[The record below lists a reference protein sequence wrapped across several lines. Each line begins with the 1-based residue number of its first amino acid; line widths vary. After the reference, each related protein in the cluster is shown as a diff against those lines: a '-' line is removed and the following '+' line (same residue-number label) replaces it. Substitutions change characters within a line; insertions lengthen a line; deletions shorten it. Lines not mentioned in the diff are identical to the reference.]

1 MNGRELSIYSDEKN
15 NISFKYDADGIRNSK
30 IVNGVETKYYL
41 EGKMIIFEDRNG
53 DVIYYIYNGG
63 ELLGFIYKNKTY
75 YQHKNIFEDII
86 GILDSNYNEIVKYSY
101 DSFGALINIIDNGS
115 INLGKI
121 NPFRY
126 RSYYYYI
133 ETQLYYLNSRYYNP
147 RTGRFLNFDTGIS
160 DVSAGAVVVTNKVKT
175 GSWKGT
181 GAAAIKGA
189 SIGAFAGAVIGAAV
203 GGAKTYS
210 KISTMANKYWATG
223 NGGQNPMS
231 QLKYHYKK
239 HVIAEGCTKGNNVF
253 KYTDDALD
261 FMSKNSTE
269 LKYTYNY
276 GYNNTSWNQAYIR
289 GAGAEFTGEGKIIT
303 FWYIPKSQF
312 KIM

>member
-1 MNGRELSIYSDEKN
+1 MVVNYWNLFIKTRHITTIKIYLK
-15 NISFKYDADGIRNSK
+15 
-30 IVNGVETKYYL
+30 
-41 EGKMIIFEDRNG
+41 
-53 DVIYYIYNGG
+53 
-63 ELLGFIYKNKTY
+63 
-75 YQHKNIFEDII
+75 DII

-101 DSFGALINIIDNGS
+101 DSFGTLINIIDNSS
-115 INLGKI
+115 INLRKI

-126 RSYYYYI
+126 RSYYYDI

-147 RTGRFLNFDTGIS
+147 RTGKFLNFDTGIS
-160 DVSAGAVVVTNKVKT
+160 DVGAGSGVVTNKVK
-175 GSWKGT
+175 KGKLERNR
-181 GAAAIKGA
+181 ICCNKRCQFWC
-189 SIGAFAGAVIGAAV
+189 ICWAVIGAAV

-223 NGGQNPMS
+223 NGGQNLMS

-239 HVIAEGCTKGNNVF
+239 HVIDEGCTKGNNVF

-289 GAGAEFTGEGKIIT
+289 GAGREFTGEGKIIT
-303 FWYIPKSQF
+303 FWYIPKS
-312 KIM
+312 